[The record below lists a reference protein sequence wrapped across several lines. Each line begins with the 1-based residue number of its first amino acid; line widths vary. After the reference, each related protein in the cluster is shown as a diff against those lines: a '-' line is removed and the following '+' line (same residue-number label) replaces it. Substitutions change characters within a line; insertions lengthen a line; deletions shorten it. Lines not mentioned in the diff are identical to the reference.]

1 MTLRFFVCSRT
12 SVDTSGRKSPLK
24 SPGVPHQQP
33 LLYFIV
39 LSSFCN
45 APVDSFYTTRALL
58 CILISFSLDILSFI
72 SHISTDSS
80 NLTFTTFAT
89 KPCSVA
95 LHGACYYIS
104 KYDLIIHYA
113 SFIASPHSRASQS
126 SICFRVLVF
135 PDPSHREK
143 VPDKSE
149 QTKFCEKK
157 KGTQGTDVEP

>member
-1 MTLRFFVCSRT
+1 MTCLLRFFVRSRT

-24 SPGVPHQQP
+24 SPGVRQRP
-33 LLYFIV
+33 LFYFIV

-45 APVDSFYTTRALL
+45 APVDSLYTTRALL
-58 CILISFSLDILSFI
+58 CILISFLLDILSFI
-72 SHISTDSS
+72 SYISTDSS

-89 KPCSVA
+89 KPRSVA

-126 SICFRVLVF
+126 SICFQVL
-135 PDPSHREK
+135 RLA
-143 VPDKSE
+143 VPR
-149 QTKFCEKK
+149 TRATEKK
-157 KGTQGTDVEP
+157 CGTNRSKQIL

>member
-1 MTLRFFVCSRT
+1 MTVLCFFVCSRT
-12 SVDTSGRKSPLK
+12 SVDTSGRKSSLK

-72 SHISTDSS
+72 SYISTDSS

-89 KPCSVA
+89 KPRSVA

-113 SFIASPHSRASQS
+113 SFIASAHSRASQS
-126 SICFRVLVF
+126 SICFRVLV
-135 PDPSHREK
+135 PGPE
-143 VPDKSE
+143 PP
-149 QTKFCEKK
+149 KK
-157 KGTQGTDVEP
+157 MRTNRSKQIL